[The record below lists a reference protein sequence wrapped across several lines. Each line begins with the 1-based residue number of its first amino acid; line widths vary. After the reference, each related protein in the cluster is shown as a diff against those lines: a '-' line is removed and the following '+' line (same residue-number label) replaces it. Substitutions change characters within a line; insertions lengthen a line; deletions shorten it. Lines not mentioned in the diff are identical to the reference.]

1 MKYTLTALALIGTLA
16 CGGAEQSEMA
26 MMKRGAAADKTAQT
40 SAASADKETAPTEAN
55 EASEVKE
62 QKVVKTDAEW
72 RALLSPLA
80 YQVLRKSATERA
92 FTGEYWNHK
101 EDGEYLCGA
110 CGAVLFDSAD
120 KYRSGTGWP
129 SYTQPAADK
138 SLVKAVD
145 PMAPWP
151 GTFEVKC
158 ARCDSHLGHVFPDG
172 PQPLGTRYCINS
184 VALKFS
190 PRAKESPS
198 EEKGGE

>member
-1 MKYTLTALALIGTLA
+1 MKHTLAALALIGALA

-26 MMKRGAAADKTAQT
+26 ITKRGAEAETAAKIKTA
-40 SAASADKETAPTEAN
+40 AKAE
-55 EASEVKE
+55 
-62 QKVVKTDAEW
+62 KVVKTDAEW
-72 RALLSPLA
+72 RAQLSPTA

-92 FTGEYWNHK
+92 FSGEYWNHK
-101 EDGEYLCGA
+101 EDGKYLCGA
-110 CGAVLFDSAD
+110 CEAPLFDSTD

-129 SYTQPAADK
+129 SYTKPVADK

-172 PQPLGTRYCINS
+172 PEPLGTRYCINS

-198 EEKGGE
+198 EEKGAE

>member
-1 MKYTLTALALIGTLA
+1 MKHIFAALALIGALA
-16 CGGAEQSEMA
+16 CGGAEQSKMT
-26 MMKRGAAADKTAQT
+26 MTKRGAETETAAKIKTAEPT
-40 SAASADKETAPTEAN
+40 AAAN
-55 EASEVKE
+55 AEKAEKA
-62 QKVVKTDAEW
+62 VKTDAEW

-92 FTGEYWNHK
+92 FSGEYWNHK
-101 EDGEYLCGA
+101 EDGLYLCGA
-110 CGAVLFDSAD
+110 CEAPLFDSTD

-129 SYTQPAADK
+129 SYTKPVADK

-151 GTFEVKC
+151 DTFEVKC

-172 PQPLGTRYCINS
+172 PEPLGTRYCINS

-198 EEKGGE
+198 EEKGAE